1 MKKFVYIILHYKN
14 LKDTIECIESIRKFS
29 DNPIVIVDN
38 HTLSKTDKK
47 ALDKYTK
54 DIIMLSEN
62 MGFAKA
68 NNIGVQYAK
77 EKYNP
82 NFYIVLNNDIVIND
96 RNFQNTIIE
105 DYKKY
110 EFDILGPRIDTNK
123 GNSVNPFPVYKDEET
138 VKRAIKKAKRN
149 ISIQQ
154 SRFLYYLF
162 SIYHTIKYS
171 FKKETYLLNG
181 EKVEKKIAIHGCA
194 MIFSKKYI
202 EKYKYALY
210 NETFLYHE
218 EEFLFYRVQ
227 RDNLISIYDPSLYCF
242 HKEGASLNHLFNN
255 NNRQKEIFRQKEI
268 LKSLE
273 KLYEIMKENKS
284 I

>member
-96 RNFQNTIIE
+96 
-105 DYKKY
+105 
-110 EFDILGPRIDTNK
+110 
-123 GNSVNPFPVYKDEET
+123 
-138 VKRAIKKAKRN
+138 IKFGYWQLSH
-149 ISIQQ
+149 I
-154 SRFLYYLF
+154 FF
-162 SIYHTIKYS
+162 S
-171 FKKETYLLNG
+171 
-181 EKVEKKIAIHGCA
+181 
-194 MIFSKKYI
+194 
-202 EKYKYALY
+202 
-210 NETFLYHE
+210 
-218 EEFLFYRVQ
+218 
-227 RDNLISIYDPSLYCF
+227 
-242 HKEGASLNHLFNN
+242 
-255 NNRQKEIFRQKEI
+255 
-268 LKSLE
+268 
-273 KLYEIMKENKS
+273 
-284 I
+284 